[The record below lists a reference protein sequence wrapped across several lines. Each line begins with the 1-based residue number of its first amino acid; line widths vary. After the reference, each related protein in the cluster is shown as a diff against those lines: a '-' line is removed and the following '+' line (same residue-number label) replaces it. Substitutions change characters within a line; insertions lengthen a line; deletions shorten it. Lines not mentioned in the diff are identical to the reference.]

1 MNQNPLQYTGTMMHP
16 TQSLTQNRYPMV
28 AQMHMMHNQAIFQ
41 NPRDLLSQNFQQPPI
56 SPSYQMP
63 SKKVPT
69 QHINNSVQNNLPFY
83 SRPRP
88 PQEE

>member
-16 TQSLTQNRYPMV
+16 TQSLTHPMV
-28 AQMHMMHNQAIFQ
+28 AQMQMMHNQAIYQ
-41 NPRDLLSQNFQQPPI
+41 NPRGLLSQNFQRPTI
-56 SPSYQMP
+56 SPSYQLP
-63 SKKVPT
+63 SQKVPT

-88 PQEE
+88 PQGE